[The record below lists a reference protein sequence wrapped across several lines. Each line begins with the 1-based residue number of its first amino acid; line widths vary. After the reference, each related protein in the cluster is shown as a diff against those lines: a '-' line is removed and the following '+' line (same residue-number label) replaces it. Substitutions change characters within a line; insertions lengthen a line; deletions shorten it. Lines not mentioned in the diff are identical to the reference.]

1 MPRFVCIRARLA
13 RHHSPRAF
21 GDYRPSCVVGR
32 WSRLRRFDMG
42 SWDEKP
48 FGNDTALDW
57 LAGLEESRD
66 ISYLANTINR
76 ISHSSDPLESPESEE
91 AVAAA
96 AVIAAAAVESIRQ
109 VPETAKAWILELGF
123 TPSSDLVS

>member
-76 ISHSSDPLESPESEE
+76 IS
-91 AVAAA
+91 
-96 AVIAAAAVESIRQ
+96 
-109 VPETAKAWILELGF
+109 
-123 TPSSDLVS
+123 PSSDLVSSALTLLQRIVADSELRQLWQESGSIAQWLKKTNAVIGRLRNA